1 MNELSLDQRNAVV
14 GVRGPE
20 GRLHCIIAVHRK
32 FRGAGEHH
40 EAIVGQQGG
49 ECASAY
55 AGHFK
60 LIGGGKGLPLVAF
73 ALKEGRKDKE
83 GNDCVYDE
91 YDVMARMKEHH
102 WQIPAYTLPDDA
114 K

>member
-1 MNELSLDQRNAVV
+1 MRAAIYGTCSCGMYYDSDNHTAQALVEIAK
-14 GVRGPE
+14 
-20 GRLHCIIAVHRK
+20 IAVTIMLILK
-32 FRGAGEHH
+32 CGLRGHSCH
-40 EAIVGQQGG
+40 
-49 ECASAY
+49 

-73 ALKEGRKDKE
+73 ALKDGRKDKE

-91 YDVMARMKEHH
+91 YDIMARMKEHH
-102 WQIPAYTLPDDA
+102 WQIPAYTLPDNA